1 MRLDKSATINFFAG
15 IFLPK
20 ILLIAL
26 FLSAGTAAGQSPAAR
41 DGGLIDLWYG
51 AVQHFGGNGQ
61 PQRWINVLGT
71 ITEPGQVA
79 SVTYALNGGSAQPL
93 TLGGDQHRLARAG
106 DFNVELDWNEVH
118 AGDNELLLTA
128 TRTDGTPERKR
139 ITLRIAKGR
148 TWPLPYHVD
157 FSRTEDLQAAVQVVD
172 GHWRLHDWGVRTAEP
187 YYDRVLTMGD
197 TSWTDYEATVRL
209 TIHGFTPSKP
219 GPPTYNVTHFGVAMR
234 WRGHHRDGRQ
244 PGRKWFPLGA
254 QGEFLLKENPD
265 NCRWRIL
272 FDGIPEKP
280 PTWSG
285 QRNTL
290 VLGQPMRVKAQVA
303 TLPDGRT
310 RYRFKQ
316 WLEARPEPLHWD
328 VEGYETSDYPSGAL
342 CLVPHNSDVTIH
354 EVSVEPLSPPLLP
367 AAARPGP
374 GALHFSAP
382 VGGLWGARGGS
393 FAVDCLGPAD
403 RLLALQVNLG
413 PAPLRVVRG
422 FRLRL
427 QGVDGKAREALI
439 GRSDGEWQ
447 DWWEAP
453 QGARPVG
460 ISGASGWLLDA
471 LQFHF
476 DDGSRSP
483 RYGGSGG
490 DTTFHLQL
498 NRQSNR
504 YGGRLRGFHG
514 TATEDGLETLGLI
527 FDPAE

>member
-1 MRLDKSATINFFAG
+1 MHFPVGLFPP
-15 IFLPK
+15 L
-20 ILLIAL
+20 ILLAGL
-26 FLSAGTAAGQSPAAR
+26 FLTTGTAAGQSSAGTTAP
-41 DGGLIDLWYG
+41 LIDLWYG
-51 AVQHFGGNGQ
+51 PVQHFGGTGQ

-79 SVTYALNGGSAQPL
+79 EVSYALNGGAPRPL
-93 TLGGDQHRLARAG
+93 TLGSDRHRLARPG
-106 DFNVELDWNEVH
+106 DFNVELGWDEVR

-128 TRTDGTPERKR
+128 TRTDGPPEKKR
-139 ITLRIAKGR
+139 VTLRITRGR
-148 TWPLPYHVD
+148 TWPLPYRVD
-157 FSRTEDLQAAVQVVD
+157 FTRIDDLQAAVQVVD
-172 GHWRLHDWGVRTAEP
+172 GHWRLGSDGVRTAEP
-187 YYDRVLTMGD
+187 YYDRVLAMGD

-209 TIHGFTPSKP
+209 TIHAFTPSEP
-219 GPPTYNVTHFGVAMR
+219 GPPTYDVTHFGVAMR
-234 WRGHHRDGRQ
+234 WRGHHPDGRQ

-265 NCRWRIL
+265 SCRWRIL

-280 PTWSG
+280 PVWSDR
-285 QRNTL
+285 RNTL
-290 VLGQPMRVKAQVA
+290 ALGQPIRVKTQVA

-316 WLEARPEPLHWD
+316 WPEGRPEPLDWD
-328 VEGYETSDYPSGAL
+328 VEGFESGDYPSGAL

-354 EVSVEPLSPPLLP
+354 EVSVEPLSPPPLP

-382 VGGLWGARGGS
+382 VGGLPGARGEA

-427 QGVDGKAREALI
+427 QGADEQVREALV
-439 GRSDGEWQ
+439 GRGDGERQ
-447 DWWEAP
+447 DWWEP
-453 QGARPVG
+453 SEGARLVG
-460 ISGASGWLLDA
+460 ISGASGWFLDA

-476 DDGSRSP
+476 DDGTSSP
-483 RYGGSGG
+483 RYGGNGG

-498 NRQSNR
+498 NRQGDR

-514 TATEDGLETLGLI
+514 TATADGLETLGLI